1 MRHVVQRG
9 RLRDER
15 GQILLMSAVF
25 LLLMLALAGFV
36 IDVGSWYYQHR
47 KLQGTA
53 DAAALAGAQG
63 LINGTATSLA
73 VQYGDENGGGVTP
86 DGVTFSQAKVPNDTI
101 HVTATKPAPSVFLKV
116 FGINS
121 VTETAHATARAG
133 VPNQV
138 RYAAPIAVDV
148 HHPLLSGP
156 GCPCWNIN
164 TTLDLQKVGPGAF
177 RLLNLDNSFGGTGP
191 TKVAD
196 WIQNGYDGDMPLDWY
211 FSDSGAKFN
220 SNQIKNAMTAVTG
233 KTLLFPIY
241 SDTRAQ
247 GSNFQYYVIGW
258 AGFHI
263 TGFTAQGNGGT
274 VSGYFLS
281 VIWDGILGSPAD
293 ATNDF
298 GVRTIELVG

>member
-1 MRHVVQRG
+1 MTDPRVR
-9 RLRDER
+9 RLGGES
-15 GQILLMSAVF
+15 GQVLLISSIF
-25 LLLMLALAGFV
+25 LIVMLGLAGAV

-47 KLQGTA
+47 KLQATA

-63 LINGTATSLA
+63 LVNGSAVSLA
-73 VQYGDENGGGVTP
+73 VQYGDANGGGVTP
-86 DGVTFSQAKVPNDTI
+86 DDVTLFGTKVSNDSIKVVAHKTE
-101 HVTATKPAPSVFLKV
+101 PSVFMKI
-116 FGINS
+116 FGIS
-121 VTETAHATARAG
+121 SIDVKARATARAG
-133 VPNQV
+133 VPAKV
-138 RYAAPIAVDV
+138 HWAAPIAVDV
-148 HHPLLSGP
+148 THPLLSGP
-156 GCPCWNIN
+156 GCPCWNVP

-196 WIQNGYDGDMPLDWY
+196 WIRNGFDGDMPLDWY

-220 SNQIKNAMTAVTG
+220 ASQISSAMTAVTG
-233 KTLLFPIY
+233 HVLLFPIY
-241 SDTRAQ
+241 SQTRAQ

-258 AGFHI
+258 AGFYV

-298 GVRTIELVG
+298 GVRVIELVG